1 MKVGIGNP
9 LKMSCRRPKNNA
21 EGKIDIMKWANVLV
35 ALIGSLLI
43 PVAPIYAQTQAEMNA
58 TAREDFARADADLN
72 KTYQAVLAK
81 LVDSESKQKLKEKQR
96 AWVASRDAKAAR
108 ATNEANGGSMA
119 PMLRYETLTHLTR
132 ERIKELEAMLDHG
145 TASGPKSTAPESESK
160 QANSVSEAAPTA
172 ASTPY
177 CISPDKKW
185 EYKLVDGSPSIVE
198 AGTTNIVFDLSE
210 GVGIPEAS
218 EVIWSPDSKRFAF
231 NYQAGTR
238 YQTSEL
244 YQFDGN
250 EWQELDS
257 PESDAT
263 AVPSDRSMTARK
275 KKLKLSPDRPGRPI
289 MTSYLT
295 LKWIDSNTALLYV
308 HKAETFQIKG
318 ETEEVSA
325 AFFFTLKF
333 DPEGKWKIARTTDL
347 QAKGGLNKVEKEE
360 SDKLDKEPGETS
372 TIGEHIYHHQP

>member
-1 MKVGIGNP
+1 
-9 LKMSCRRPKNNA
+9 MSCRPPKDNA
-21 EGKIDIMKWANVLV
+21 EGKIDIMKWTSVFATLLVSLLVLV
-35 ALIGSLLI
+35 G
-43 PVAPIYAQTQAEMNA
+43 PIYAQTQAEMNA

-81 LVDSESKQKLKEKQR
+81 LPDAESKQKLKEKQR
-96 AWVASRDAKAAR
+96 AWMASRDAEAAR

-119 PMLRYETLTHLTR
+119 PMLRYEALTHLTR
-132 ERIKELEAMLDHG
+132 ERIKELEAMLNHG
-145 TASGPKSTAPESESK
+145 TASGPKSAASESESK
-160 QANSVSEAAPTA
+160 QASSVSEAAPTA
-172 ASTPY
+172 APTPY
-177 CISPDKKW
+177 SISPDKKW

-198 AGTTNIVFDLSE
+198 AGTANVVFNLSE
-210 GVGIPEAS
+210 GVAVPEAS
-218 EVIWSPDSKRFAF
+218 EVIWSPNSKRFAF

-263 AVPSDRSMTARK
+263 AAARDRSMTAQK

-289 MTSYLT
+289 MASYLT
-295 LKWIDSNTALLYV
+295 RKWIDSNTALLYV

-333 DPEGKWKIARTTDL
+333 DPDGKWKIVRTTDL
-347 QAKGGLNKVEKEE
+347 QARGGLNKVEKEE

>member
-1 MKVGIGNP
+1 
-9 LKMSCRRPKNNA
+9 
-21 EGKIDIMKWANVLV
+21 
-35 ALIGSLLI
+35 
-43 PVAPIYAQTQAEMNA
+43 MNA
-58 TAREDFARADADLN
+58 TARGDFARADADLN

-81 LVDSESKQKLKEKQR
+81 LRDAESKQKLKETQR
-96 AWVASRDAKAAR
+96 AWLASRDAEAAR
-108 ATNEANGGSMA
+108 AAKEAEGGSMA
-119 PMLRYETLTHLTR
+119 PMLRYETMTHLTR
-132 ERIKELEAMLDHG
+132 ERIKELKSMLDHG
-145 TASGPKSTAPESESK
+145 TASGPNSAASESESK
-160 QANSVSEAAPTA
+160 QPSSVSEAAPTA
-172 ASTPY
+172 APIPY
-177 CISPDKKW
+177 SISPDKKW

-198 AGTTNIVFDLSE
+198 AGTTNVVFDLSE
-210 GVGIPEAS
+210 GVAVPEAS

-257 PESDAT
+257 PECDAT
-263 AVPSDRSMTARK
+263 NAAGDRSMMAQK
-275 KKLKLSPDRPGRPI
+275 KRLKLSPDRPGRSI

-295 LKWIDSNTALLYV
+295 RKWIDSNTALLYV

-318 ETEEVSA
+318 ETEEISA

-333 DPEGKWKIARTTDL
+333 DPEGKWKIVRTTDL

-360 SDKLDKEPGETS
+360 SDKLDKEPEETS
-372 TIGEHIYHHQP
+372 TIGEHIYHHQPDR